1 MFGENGTEEL
11 LVIFAIVAVLFFGLG
26 LDETW

>member
-11 LVIFAIVAVLFFGLG
+11 LVIFAIVVVLFFGLG

>member
-11 LVIFAIVAVLFFGLG
+11 LVIFAIVVVLFFGLG
-26 LDETW
+26 LDETG

>member
-11 LVIFAIVAVLFFGLG
+11 LVIFAIVVVALFWFR

>member
-11 LVIFAIVAVLFFGLG
+11 LVIFAIVVSAFFGLG

>member
-11 LVIFAIVAVLFFGLG
+11 LVIFAIVVVLFFGLG
-26 LDETW
+26 LDVTW

>member
-11 LVIFAIVAVLFFGLG
+11 LVIFAIVVAAFFGLG

>member
-1 MFGENGTEEL
+1 MFGENRTEEL
-11 LVIFAIVAVLFFGLG
+11 LVIFAIVVVLFFGLG